1 MLNSVAYNY
10 LRQSPRRT
18 FLNALA
24 IGIEVTVILTLVGIR
39 YREGPQL
46 FLGVTMSLSLWVVL
60 AVSIIFV
67 VIARYAATLER
78 TRDIAILRLLGAPS
92 TFVFNLLFQETF
104 LVAIPGTAIGIA
116 MTYGT
121 KWLMMHVAS
130 DFAIQ
135 ETVYEWWPIA
145 GAISV
150 AGALLGSFIPAW
162 KAMTR
167 DVIQMLSNEE

>member
-1 MLNSVAYNY
+1 
-10 LRQSPRRT
+10 
-18 FLNALA
+18 LA

-39 YREGPQL
+39 YREGPL
-46 FLGVTMSLSLWVVL
+46 RFLGVIMSLSLWVVL
-60 AVSIIFV
+60 AVSCIFV
-67 VIARYAATLER
+67 LIARYATTSER

-92 TFVFNLLFQETF
+92 TFVFNLLFQET
-104 LVAIPGTAIGIA
+104 LLLTIPGTVLGIT

-121 KWLMMHVAS
+121 KWLMMHLAS

-162 KAMTR
+162 KAMR
-167 DVIQMLSNEE
+167 HDVIQTLSNEE